1 MFMKILNCVFIFKT
15 MINLLIK
22 VDLPKVKIFHLKFY
36 QRSLVLNKTK
46 IPLLRVTF
54 KIFILLFYISI
65 FLCGSVVK
73 NRLQCQSCQ
82 RCRFPPWVRKI
93 RWRRAWQPTL
103 VFLPR
108 ESHGQR
114 SLAGYSPLGCK
125 ELDRTEET

>member
-1 MFMKILNCVFIFKT
+1 MFLKILNCIFIFKT

-36 QRSLVLNKTK
+36 QRSLVLNKIKT
-46 IPLLRVTF
+46 PLLRVTF

-65 FLCGSVVK
+65 FLCGLVVK
-73 NRLQCQSCQ
+73 NRLQCQSCW

-93 RWRRAWQPTL
+93 RWRRAWQPTP

-108 ESHGQR
+108 ESHGQ